1 MKEAANPQLTSLTT
15 AAAPS
20 AGEPLQK
27 KQMRIIF
34 FMDGEYLDQH
44 NYQIK
49 TFIFQSHNNTN
60 RPLHSKDFV
69 YLSDII
75 KLLNNKE
82 MNEPRTKNPNL
93 ESWSYL

>member
-1 MKEAANPQLTSLTT
+1 
-15 AAAPS
+15 
-20 AGEPLQK
+20 
-27 KQMRIIF
+27 
-34 FMDGEYLDQH
+34 MDGEYLDQH

-93 ESWSYL
+93 ESWSYLKVIVPTKV